1 MAVEDLRASS
11 TPFSLSFSGSGF
23 LALYQ
28 VGVVQSLL
36 ELAPELLKSACKV
49 YGSSAGSLIAA
60 AVVCGVG
67 LDDLKEFF
75 FALATEVRKT
85 ILGPLSPKCSLLA
98 NLKAVLQRMLPED
111 SYLLASGRLHI
122 SLTRVVDGQNVMASE
137 FSSKEELIQAL
148 LCSCFL
154 PIYCGFIPPSYRGV
168 IFNGS
173 IQISIEN
180 LCRISYALF
189 PPSTMVLNDIFSQ
202 GYQDTALFLYR
213 NNAFGFNYFDG
224 NFRFGSTCGK
234 NDSGKSNGTHPGL
247 YKRVPQCLTP
257 YFLPGLWKKEQ
268 VNGLQDPLAKVL
280 LQPYR
285 LPALFRKG
293 VNKVWGLLEGVRS
306 LVQQLHKLLQTL
318 VPGLPKTAVDRR
330 RAEGPMRGPNLSKDF
345 QHCRRQ
351 KYSVF
356 FLDFSPVSAQGIL
369 NLFGHMGENGQE
381 AFVYHF
387 LLLALQICPTNVSS
401 FSSFFWESANSL
413 KCLMKESTSLSFIN
427 MPAINSH

>member
-85 ILGPLSPKCSLLA
+85 ILGPLSPRCSLLA

-234 NDSGKSNGTHPGL
+234 NDPQKSNGTHPGL

-293 VNKVWGLLEGVRS
+293 VKKVWGLLEGVRS
-306 LVQQLHKLLQTL
+306 LVERLHELLQTL
-318 VPGLPKTAVDRR
+318 VPSLPKTAMDRR
-330 RAEGPMRGPNLSKDF
+330 R
-345 QHCRRQ
+345 
-351 KYSVF
+351 
-356 FLDFSPVSAQGIL
+356 
-369 NLFGHMGENGQE
+369 
-381 AFVYHF
+381 
-387 LLLALQICPTNVSS
+387 
-401 FSSFFWESANSL
+401 
-413 KCLMKESTSLSFIN
+413 
-427 MPAINSH
+427 

>member
-1 MAVEDLRASS
+1 MAVEDLRGSS

-75 FALATEVRKT
+75 FALASEVRKT

-98 NLKAVLQRMLPED
+98 SIKAVLQRMLPDD
-111 SYLLASGRLHI
+111 SYQLASGRLHI

-234 NDSGKSNGTHPGL
+234 NDSTQSNGTFPGL
-247 YKRVPQCLTP
+247 YKRVPQYLSP

-268 VNGLQDPLAKVL
+268 VTGLQDPLAKVL

-293 VNKVWGLLEGVRS
+293 VKKVWGLLEGISS
-306 LVQQLHKLLQTL
+306 LAQRFHKLLQTL
-318 VPGLPKTAVDRR
+318 VPGLPKRAVDRR
-330 RAEGPMRGPNLSKDF
+330 GYEYTSKE
-345 QHCRRQ
+345 
-351 KYSVF
+351 
-356 FLDFSPVSAQGIL
+356 L
-369 NLFGHMGENGQE
+369 
-381 AFVYHF
+381 
-387 LLLALQICPTNVSS
+387 
-401 FSSFFWESANSL
+401 
-413 KCLMKESTSLSFIN
+413 
-427 MPAINSH
+427 

>member
-1 MAVEDLRASS
+1 LRASS

-98 NLKAVLQRMLPED
+98 KLKTVLQRMLPED

-168 IFNGS
+168 RYVDGGFTGLQPVSSLEEPVITVSPFTGELDICPRDCPAIFFCFQIFNGS

-213 NNAFGFNYFDG
+213 N
-224 NFRFGSTCGK
+224 
-234 NDSGKSNGTHPGL
+234 
-247 YKRVPQCLTP
+247 
-257 YFLPGLWKKEQ
+257 
-268 VNGLQDPLAKVL
+268 
-280 LQPYR
+280 
-285 LPALFRKG
+285 
-293 VNKVWGLLEGVRS
+293 
-306 LVQQLHKLLQTL
+306 
-318 VPGLPKTAVDRR
+318 
-330 RAEGPMRGPNLSKDF
+330 
-345 QHCRRQ
+345 
-351 KYSVF
+351 
-356 FLDFSPVSAQGIL
+356 
-369 NLFGHMGENGQE
+369 
-381 AFVYHF
+381 
-387 LLLALQICPTNVSS
+387 
-401 FSSFFWESANSL
+401 
-413 KCLMKESTSLSFIN
+413 
-427 MPAINSH
+427 

>member
-1 MAVEDLRASS
+1 MAEEDLRGLG

-60 AVVCGVG
+60 AVVCGIG

-75 FALATEVRKT
+75 FAMAKEARET

-98 NLKAVLQRMLPED
+98 NIKAVLQRMLPEN
-111 SYLLASGRLHI
+111 SYQLASGRLHI

-168 IFNGS
+168 RYVDGGFTGLQPVSSLEEPVITVSPFTGELDICPRDCPAIFFCFQIFNGS

-213 NNAFGFNYFDG
+213 NNAFGFNYCSG
-224 NFRFGSTCGK
+224 NFRFSSSCGK
-234 NDSGKSNGTHPGL
+234 NDFAPSKRTCTGL
-247 YKRVPQCLTP
+247 CKMETQCP
-257 YFLPGLWKKEQ
+257 APCFLPDQGTSAAPSR
-268 VNGLQDPLAKVL
+268 VAAS
-280 LQPYR
+280 PYSTGG
-285 LPALFRKG
+285 F
-293 VNKVWGLLEGVRS
+293 
-306 LVQQLHKLLQTL
+306 
-318 VPGLPKTAVDRR
+318 
-330 RAEGPMRGPNLSKDF
+330 
-345 QHCRRQ
+345 
-351 KYSVF
+351 
-356 FLDFSPVSAQGIL
+356 GI
-369 NLFGHMGENGQE
+369 
-381 AFVYHF
+381 
-387 LLLALQICPTNVSS
+387 P
-401 FSSFFWESANSL
+401 
-413 KCLMKESTSLSFIN
+413 
-427 MPAINSH
+427 

>member
-49 YGSSAGSLIAA
+49 YGSSAGSLI
-60 AVVCGVG
+60 
-67 LDDLKEFF
+67 EFF

-168 IFNGS
+168 RYVDGGFTGLQPVSSLEEPVITVSPFTGELDICPRDCPAIFFCFQIFNGS

-189 PPSTMVLNDIFSQ
+189 PPSTMVSPP
-202 GYQDTALFLYR
+202 AL
-213 NNAFGFNYFDG
+213 
-224 NFRFGSTCGK
+224 
-234 NDSGKSNGTHPGL
+234 
-247 YKRVPQCLTP
+247 
-257 YFLPGLWKKEQ
+257 
-268 VNGLQDPLAKVL
+268 
-280 LQPYR
+280 
-285 LPALFRKG
+285 LPAQFCKWHPR
-293 VNKVWGLLEGVRS
+293 
-306 LVQQLHKLLQTL
+306 T
-318 VPGLPKTAVDRR
+318 
-330 RAEGPMRGPNLSKDF
+330 
-345 QHCRRQ
+345 
-351 KYSVF
+351 
-356 FLDFSPVSAQGIL
+356 
-369 NLFGHMGENGQE
+369 
-381 AFVYHF
+381 
-387 LLLALQICPTNVSS
+387 
-401 FSSFFWESANSL
+401 
-413 KCLMKESTSLSFIN
+413 
-427 MPAINSH
+427 